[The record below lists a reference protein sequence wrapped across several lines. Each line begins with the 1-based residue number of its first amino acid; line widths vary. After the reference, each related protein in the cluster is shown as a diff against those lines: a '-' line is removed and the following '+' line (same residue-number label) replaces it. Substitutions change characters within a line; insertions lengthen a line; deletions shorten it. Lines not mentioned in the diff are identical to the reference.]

1 MCAADKSGNTSVV
14 FADHVYMTEEAVRRL
29 SNAGKIIW
37 AECGNEEDLIKILT
51 EEDVKVI
58 ISEYFPITGRIM
70 DSSESLRGIVVY
82 GAGYD
87 HIDVEAAS
95 DRGIYVVNARG
106 ANAESVAEHVF
117 ALILTLSRKI
127 IEAHT
132 LVKEGNWKRRE
143 ESSLPKWLIPRD
155 LYGKTLGIIGF
166 GAIGSRV
173 GRIARGFGMRIL
185 TYDPYVPAGRVKEMG
200 AEPTDLETLLKS
212 SDYITLHC
220 VLNEET
226 RGMIGEKEFELM
238 KPTAYLINASRG
250 GVIVEEALIKA
261 LREGRIAGAGLDVFA
276 EEPIKPDN
284 PLLGFDNVIFSPHI
298 AGGSKEALDN
308 ISLTVCEETLRILR
322 GETPVNLVNR
332 RQLEARGYKP

>member
-1 MCAADKSGNTSVV
+1 MSVV
-14 FADHVYMTEEAVRRL
+14 FADHVFMTEESMKRL

-37 AECGNEEDLIKILT
+37 AECRDEEDLIKILT
-51 EEDVKVI
+51 GEEVKVI
-58 ISEYFPITGRIM
+58 VSEYFPITGRIM
-70 DSSESLRGIVVY
+70 DSSESLKGIVVY
-82 GAGYD
+82 GVGYD
-87 HIDVEAAS
+87 HVDVEAAS

-117 ALILTLSRKI
+117 AFILTLSRKI
-127 IEAHT
+127 MEAHT
-132 LVKEGNWKRRE
+132 LVKAGDWKRRE
-143 ESSLPKWLIPRD
+143 ESSLPKWLIPSD

-173 GRIARGFGMRIL
+173 SRIARGFGMRIIV
-185 TYDPYVPAGRVKEMG
+185 YDPYVPVEKVKEMG
-200 AEPTDLETLLKS
+200 AESTDLETLLKS
-212 SDYITLHC
+212 SDYVTLHC

-226 RGMIGEKEFELM
+226 RGMIGEREFDLM

-284 PLLGFDNVIFSPHI
+284 PLLSFDNVIFSPHI
-298 AGGSKEALDN
+298 AGGSKEALN
-308 ISLTVCEETLRILR
+308 NVSLMVCEETLRILK
-322 GETPVNLVNR
+322 GEAPVNLVNK